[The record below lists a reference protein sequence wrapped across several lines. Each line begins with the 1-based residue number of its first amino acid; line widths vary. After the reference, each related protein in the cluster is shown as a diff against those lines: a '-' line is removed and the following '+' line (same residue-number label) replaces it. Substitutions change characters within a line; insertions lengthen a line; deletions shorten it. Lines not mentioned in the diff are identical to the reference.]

1 MHAASLAIWG
11 FHDRRLTL
19 RKALHK
25 ILSEGEYREVLW
37 RRWRF
42 QQTRM
47 NREAGL
53 IFNETEWAKEWD
65 EIVALASPEPRNN
78 KNSARRR
85 SMIMERQSSLSCAES
100 IDVNATYDSLEEIHV
115 LALSY
120 VLRRPIIV
128 ISDNIL
134 RDINGEAL
142 APITFGGI
150 YLPLDIGPLECHKV
164 PLLLAYDMAHFSALV
179 TMETVNEI
187 PAALIPLIDN
197 ENILI
202 PIQYPIDP
210 GNHFDWHSYDGR
222 EGNWA
227 LTDVEHIALLK
238 EYLEINYASPAISPD
253 EEIYN
258 SNESDEEYDR
268 KILDIAINLNN
279 EENNFPPTSGSSSSP
294 EFEGSISGGKQKSKS
309 AKLQSVAKQFGS
321 LGRSVSKKIKKN
333 IGSITK
339 LGGKKDHKFP
349 NINTMTPT
357 LGGGYVN
364 GRYRFLCAQ
373 LRAKRHDFQEE
384 MIKNYLDC
392 AYQRYLLQSKDPKP
406 KDHFVNSATSNK
418 VADDRIVHCINTD
431 CDNFGTE
438 KTSFLCLS
446 CYEKQKQRETIG
458 INSDENYEYP
468 QTAR

>member
-1 MHAASLAIWG
+1 M
-11 FHDRRLTL
+11 
-19 RKALHK
+19 
-25 ILSEGEYREVLW
+25 W

-100 IDVNATYDSLEEIHV
+100 IDANATYDSLEEIHV

-150 YLPLDIGPLECHKV
+150 YLPLDIPPIECHKI

-179 TMETVNEI
+179 TMETVNEVP
-187 PAALIPLIDN
+187 PALVPMIDN

-210 GNHFDWHSYDGR
+210 GKSF
-222 EGNWA
+222 
-227 LTDVEHIALLK
+227 
-238 EYLEINYASPAISPD
+238 
-253 EEIYN
+253 IY
-258 SNESDEEYDR
+258 
-268 KILDIAINLNN
+268 
-279 EENNFPPTSGSSSSP
+279 
-294 EFEGSISGGKQKSKS
+294 
-309 AKLQSVAKQFGS
+309 
-321 LGRSVSKKIKKN
+321 
-333 IGSITK
+333 
-339 LGGKKDHKFP
+339 
-349 NINTMTPT
+349 
-357 LGGGYVN
+357 
-364 GRYRFLCAQ
+364 
-373 LRAKRHDFQEE
+373 
-384 MIKNYLDC
+384 
-392 AYQRYLLQSKDPKP
+392 
-406 KDHFVNSATSNK
+406 
-418 VADDRIVHCINTD
+418 
-431 CDNFGTE
+431 
-438 KTSFLCLS
+438 
-446 CYEKQKQRETIG
+446 
-458 INSDENYEYP
+458 
-468 QTAR
+468 

>member
-1 MHAASLAIWG
+1 
-11 FHDRRLTL
+11 LTL

-25 ILSEGEYREVLW
+25 ILSEGEFREVLW

-85 SMIMERQSSLSCAES
+85 SMILERQSSLSCAES
-100 IDVNATYDSLEEIHV
+100 IDTNATYDSLEEIHV

-150 YLPLDIGPLECHKV
+150 YLPLDISPLECHKV
-164 PLLLAYDMAHFSALV
+164 PLLLAYDTAHFSALV
-179 TMETVNEI
+179 TMETTNEI
-187 PAALIPLIDN
+187 PPALIPLIDN

-210 GNHFDWHSYDGR
+210 GNNFDWQTYDGR
-222 EGNWA
+222 EGQWA

-238 EYLEINYASPAISPD
+238 EYLEISYASPAISPD

-258 SNESDEEYDR
+258 SNESDEEYDK
-268 KILDIAINLNN
+268 KILDMAINLNN
-279 EENNFPPTSGSSSSP
+279 EENNFAPPNGFNSGSGNGEGSSSSP
-294 EFEGSISGGKQKSKS
+294 EFEGKQKSKS
-309 AKLQSVAKQFGS
+309 AAKLQSVAKQFGS
-321 LGRSVSKKIKKN
+321 LGRSMSKKIKKN

-339 LGGKKDHKFP
+339 LGKKDHKFP
-349 NINTMTPT
+349 NINTMTQS
-357 LGGGYVN
+357 LGGGFVN

-373 LRAKRHDFQEE
+373 LRARRHDFQEE

-392 AYQRYLLQSKDPKP
+392 AYQRFIHQPKDSAAGTFKIA
-406 KDHFVNSATSNK
+406 KDHFMNSSPL
-418 VADDRIVHCINTD
+418 DDRVVHCINTD

-438 KTSFLCLS
+438 KTSYLCVS
-446 CYEKQKQRETIG
+446 CYEKQKQRETMTTDD
-458 INSDENYEYP
+458 NVDFQSSA
-468 QTAR
+468 AR

>member
-1 MHAASLAIWG
+1 
-11 FHDRRLTL
+11 
-19 RKALHK
+19 
-25 ILSEGEYREVLW
+25 
-37 RRWRF
+37 
-42 QQTRM
+42 M
-47 NREAGL
+47 NKEAGL
-53 IFNETEWAKEWD
+53 VFSEMEWAREWD

-85 SMIMERQSSLSCAES
+85 SMILERQSSLSCADS

-115 LALSY
+115 LSLSY

-150 YLPLDIGPLECHKV
+150 YLPLDISPNECHKV

-179 TMETVNEI
+179 TMETNNDI
-187 PAALIPLIDN
+187 PPALVPLIDN

-210 GNHFDWHSYDGR
+210 GKNFDWTSYDGR
-222 EGNWA
+222 EGEWA

-238 EYLEINYASPAISPD
+238 EYLEIHYASPAISPD

-258 SNESDEEYDR
+258 SNESDEEYDK
-268 KILDIAINLNN
+268 KILDIAISLNN
-279 EENNFPPTSGSSSSP
+279 EENNFHPPSGSSSSP
-294 EFEGSISGGKQKSKS
+294 EFEGNKQKSKS
-309 AKLQSVAKQFGS
+309 TAKLQSVAKQFGS
-321 LGRSVSKKIKKN
+321 LGRSMSKKIKKN

-339 LGGKKDHKFP
+339 LGKKDQKFP
-349 NINTMTPT
+349 NISTMTPT

-364 GRYRFLCAQ
+364 GRFRFLCAQ

-392 AYQRYLLQSKDPKP
+392 AYQRFLHQSKDPAIIFKA
-406 KDHFVNSATSNK
+406 KDHFTSPPSS
-418 VADDRIVHCINTD
+418 DDRIVHCINSD

-438 KTSFLCLS
+438 KTSYMCNS
-446 CYEKQKQRETIG
+446 CYEKQKQRETMG
-458 INSDENYEYP
+458 DGHNEGFDY
-468 QTAR
+468 QAAAAR

>member
-1 MHAASLAIWG
+1 M
-11 FHDRRLTL
+11 TL

-25 ILSEGEYREVLW
+25 ILSESEYQKVLW

-100 IDVNATYDSLEEIHV
+100 IDANATYDSLEEIHV

-150 YLPLDIGPLECHKV
+150 YLPLDIPPMECHKI

-187 PAALIPLIDN
+187 PPALVPMIDN

-210 GNHFDWHSYDGR
+210 GAHFDWQSYDGR

-258 SNESDEEYDR
+258 SNESDEEYD
-268 KILDIAINLNN
+268 KKMLDIAINLNN
-279 EENNFPPTSGSSSSP
+279 EENHFPPTTTNGSSSSP
-294 EFEGSISGGKQKSKS
+294 EFEGKQKSKS
-309 AKLQSVAKQFGS
+309 AAKLQSVAKQFGS

-339 LGGKKDHKFP
+339 LGKKDNKFP
-349 NINTMTPT
+349 NMSTMTAT
-357 LGGGYVN
+357 LGGGFVN

-384 MIKNYLDC
+384 MIKNYLEC
-392 AYQRYLLQSKDPKP
+392 AYQRFTHQSKDILLQKTRDP
-406 KDHFVNSATSNK
+406 FMSSSAA
-418 VADDRIVHCINTD
+418 VAVDDRIMHCINAD
-431 CDNFGTE
+431 CDKFGTE
-438 KTSFLCLS
+438 KTSFLCTG
-446 CYEKQKQRETIG
+446 CYEKQKQRETMTG
-458 INSDENYEYP
+458 DENFDH
-468 QTAR
+468 QQSAAR